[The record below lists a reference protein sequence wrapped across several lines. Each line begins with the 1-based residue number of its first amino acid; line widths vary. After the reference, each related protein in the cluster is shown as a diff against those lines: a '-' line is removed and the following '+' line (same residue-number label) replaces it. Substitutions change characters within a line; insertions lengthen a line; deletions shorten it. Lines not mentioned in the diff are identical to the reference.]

1 MKQILLFILIV
12 VLVYPASLI
21 LPWWIGGVIC
31 FIIAYVI
38 KPGYFT
44 AFGTSLLAVF
54 VIWYTKAFWSDSNFD
69 IPVSQLLGNLF
80 GKISKDAVLMLTG
93 LTGALP
99 AALSGLLGNWTRAFI
114 SLHKKQTL

>member
-12 VLVYPASLI
+12 ALVYPASLI
-21 LPWWIGGVIC
+21 LPWWICGVIC
-31 FIIAYVI
+31 FVIAYII

-44 AFGTSLLAVF
+44 AFGVCLLAVF
-54 VIWYTKAFWSDSNFD
+54 VIWYTKALWSDSNFD

-99 AALSGLLGNWTRAFI
+99 AALSGLLGNWTRSI
-114 SLHKKQTL
+114 INQHKKQIL